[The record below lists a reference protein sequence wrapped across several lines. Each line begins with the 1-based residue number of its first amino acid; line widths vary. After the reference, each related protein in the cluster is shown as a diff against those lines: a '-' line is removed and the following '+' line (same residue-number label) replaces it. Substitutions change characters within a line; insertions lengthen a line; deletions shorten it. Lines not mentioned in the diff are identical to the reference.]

1 MARMAHF
8 AVPAMSCGIMGPA
21 IGCDP
26 AARSRAMR
34 EDAPQKDPPAQIRL
48 LRTKLFVPQPL
59 PDLLAR
65 AQSQ

>member
-1 MARMAHF
+1 
-8 AVPAMSCGIMGPA
+8 
-21 IGCDP
+21 
-26 AARSRAMR
+26 MR

-48 LRTKLFVPQPL
+48 LRKKLFVPQPL